1 MQKSVRANK
10 PKTIKKDVIQIH
22 VLNHQVEKLTQIVRK
37 HKAIYE
43 FLDRVQ
49 ELKINNYYIG
59 AGCITQTTWN
69 YLSDLP
75 LEHGIKDVDLVY
87 FDDSDLTEEKED
99 QVKSQLERMFPNYP
113 FKIDVKNEARVHLWY
128 KSRFG
133 YEIKPYQSV
142 EEAIDTWPTTATSL
156 GIRITSDQ
164 WDVYAPYGLDDL
176 FNKVV
181 RPNKRQ
187 ITKEI
192 YDKKVSRWK
201 AQWNDLRIEPW

>member
-1 MQKSVRANK
+1 M
-10 PKTIKKDVIQIH
+10 IQI
-22 VLNHQVEKLTQIVRK
+22 LLPNHQVEELAQIVQK

-43 FLDRVQ
+43 FLVRIQ
-49 ELKINNYYIG
+49 ELKINNYFIG
-59 AGCITQTTWN
+59 AGCITQTVWN

-75 LEHGIKDVDLVY
+75 LDHGIKDVDFVY
-87 FDDSDLTEEKED
+87 FDDNDLSEEKEE
-99 QVKSQLERMFPNYP
+99 QVKSQIERIFPNYP

-133 YEIKPYQSV
+133 YEIKPYRSV
-142 EEAIDTWPTTATSL
+142 EEAIDTWPTTAASL
-156 GIRITSDQ
+156 GIRITSNE
-164 WDVYAPYGLDDL
+164 WNVYAPYGLDDL

-192 YDKKVSRWK
+192 YDKKVNRWK